1 MYRFMYPGFFG
12 FMPGLETIANLL
24 IAVGIFSFMR
34 HILLSRRKELELP
47 EKRPDPLEILTE
59 RFAHGE
65 LSVDEFEERAKAL
78 EAHRVK

>member
-12 FMPGLETIANLL
+12 FAPGLGTIANLL

-34 HILLSRRKELELP
+34 HILHSRRKELDIS
-47 EKRPDPLEILTE
+47 EKKPDPLQILTE

-65 LSVDEFEERAKAL
+65 LSVEEFEERAKAL